1 MKIDLDRFEKLS
13 YLSILIKYI
22 ISMDIY
28 FIIKLNIHIN
38 FYYQDLYI
46 YTHIYI
52 YYLIVKPEK

>member
-28 FIIKLNIHIN
+28 FIIKLNIYIN

-52 YYLIVKPEK
+52 LFNCQA

>member
-13 YLSILIKYI
+13 YLYILIKYV

-28 FIIKLNIHIN
+28 FIIKLNIYIN

-46 YTHIYI
+46 HTHIYI
-52 YYLIVKPEK
+52 LFNCQA